1 LGSAICPEPAPPPP
15 VTKAPPPAPPPPA
28 TKIASITGAQ
38 FDFNKSTLTAEGRHS
53 VAGAAATLK
62 QHPSVQVYVDGYTD
76 SVGSD
81 AYNMALGERR
91 ARSVASALADEGIS
105 PSRMTTR
112 SFGEQNPVASNETAA
127 GRAENRRVE
136 IVAR

>member
-1 LGSAICPEPAPPPP
+1 
-15 VTKAPPPAPPPPA
+15 
-28 TKIASITGAQ
+28 
-38 FDFNKSTLTAEGRHS
+38 
-53 VAGAAATLK
+53 LK
-62 QHPSVQVYVDGYTD
+62 QHPNVRVHVDGHTD

-127 GRAENRRVE
+127 GRAENRRAE